1 MTSRSAACAV
11 LILTDD
17 QDYRL
22 GLSDEYDSRGAFHAM
37 ERTWAH
43 LAENGA
49 VFENAFVNTPICC
62 PSRTTTLSGRYF
74 HNQREPSPTRGGCMH
89 TTIKELDANG
99 LPSWNK

>member
-1 MTSRSAACAV
+1 MTEESKGEAAEAALEAANRAAASSAAPPALV
-11 LILTDD
+11 A
-17 QDYRL
+17 
-22 GLSDEYDSRGAFHAM
+22 LSTSLAHAAGT
-37 ERTWAH
+37 RCTTLRRH
-43 LAENGA
+43 Y
-49 VFENAFVNTPICC
+49 VTTPICC